1 MHTYPRHFRHVFFLC
16 LFPSLKSLKGN
27 LEARGWLSLQWT
39 DPRLSFSSEDT
50 GNLTTLKV
58 DPKDIWVPDVEIYN
72 L

>member
-1 MHTYPRHFRHVFFLC
+1 MYFLHVFLVC
-16 LFPSLKSLKGN
+16 RFPSLKSLKGYM
-27 LEARGWLSLQWT
+27 EAMGWLSLQWT
-39 DPRLSFSSEDT
+39 DSRLSFSPEDA